1 MQLNTAYQQ
10 EFEQMVRDFM
20 AAYQAVGTAVAVVN
34 QKGETIYRKFFG
46 YRDLEKQLPLDENTI
61 FGLASITKSFTALCI
76 MQLVEK
82 GILDLYAPVNRYLPE
97 LIYPN
102 QNIPRLWHLLCHSA
116 GYPPQPRL
124 LLSKVAPK
132 LDLPAEERE
141 NLAYS
146 PTVAKAGIQ
155 LLLKQLS
162 EIKTFLG
169 QPGEHISYS
178 NDGFAMLSEI
188 IRLYGGENSYAEYV
202 EKHILAPL
210 GMSRSTYSFTKPLQD
225 ENANTLYVPGK
236 TGLRATHDW
245 LDNQF
250 VMMGGG
256 SLKSTLADM
265 ERYVT
270 MWLNHGRYAEGKL
283 LSDTGICEMQK
294 QRQTYSHHV
303 GYGFAL
309 QTFPLD
315 DITVTGHSG
324 GLTGV
329 STNILW
335 SYDLS
340 LGVIVLCNTS
350 AVPVS
355 NLAKAMI
362 KWCNNHSPKEPM
374 TVFQHREWSQAQKQA
389 ACGSFVSGEGGVLT
403 ISLNAEQQLQV
414 LLDEEVLT
422 LDTVLPDL
430 ALAQTNLVK
439 SEIRFLRRA
448 DESVW
453 AIGNGGRILMR
464 QA

>member
-1 MQLNTAYQQ
+1 MQMNTTYQL

-20 AAYQAVGTAVAVVN
+20 AAYQAVGTAVAIVN
-34 QKGETIYRKFFG
+34 KKGETIYRQFFG
-46 YRDLEKQLPLDENTI
+46 HRDLEKQLTLDENTI
-61 FGLASITKSFTALCI
+61 FGLASITKSFTALSI
-76 MQLVEK
+76 MQLAEK
-82 GILDLYAPVNRYLPE
+82 GILDLYAPVNRYLPDFV
-97 LIYPN
+97 YPN
-102 QNIPRLWHLLCHSA
+102 QNMPRLWHLLCHSA

-124 LLSKVAPK
+124 LLSKIAPT
-132 LDLPAEERE
+132 LDLPEEERQ

-146 PTVAKAGIQ
+146 PTIAKTGIK

-162 EIKTFLG
+162 EVKAFLG
-169 QPGEHISYS
+169 QPGENISYS

-225 ENANTLYVPGK
+225 ENANTLYAPSKNGMRV
-236 TGLRATHDW
+236 THDW
-245 LDNQF
+245 TDNQF
-250 VMMGGG
+250 MMMGGG
-256 SLKSTLADM
+256 SLKSTLADL

-270 MWLNHGRYAEGKL
+270 MWLNHGSYANGRI

-315 DITVTGHSG
+315 DITVAGHG
-324 GLTGV
+324 GSLTGV

-335 SYDLS
+335 SYDLAM
-340 LGVIVLCNTS
+340 GVVVLCNTS
-350 AVPVS
+350 GVPVA
-355 NLAKAMI
+355 NLAKAMM
-362 KWCNNHSPKEPM
+362 KWCNNHSPKEPVM
-374 TVFQHREWSQAQKQA
+374 VYQHREWSQAEKQA
-389 ACGSFVSGEGGVLT
+389 ACGSFVSGEGSVLT
-403 ISLNAEQQLQV
+403 ISLNAEQELQI
-414 LLDEEVLT
+414 LLDGELLC

-439 SEIRFLRRA
+439 SEIRFLRRP

-453 AIGNGGRILMR
+453 AVGNGGRILMR

>member
-1 MQLNTAYQQ
+1 MQLNAAYQQ

-20 AAYQAVGTAVAVVN
+20 AAYQAVGTAVGVVS
-34 QKGETIYRKFFG
+34 QKGETVYRQFFG

-76 MQLVEK
+76 MQLVER

-97 LIYPN
+97 FNYPN
-102 QNIPRLWHLLCHSA
+102 QNMPRLWHLLCHSA

-124 LLSKVAPK
+124 LLSKVAPT
-132 LDLPAEERE
+132 LDLPAEERQD
-141 NLAYS
+141 LAYS
-146 PTVAKAGIQ
+146 ATVAQAGIQ

-162 EIKTFLG
+162 EVKTFLG
-169 QPGEHISYS
+169 QPGEYVSYS

-188 IRLYGGENSYAEYV
+188 IRLYGGENSYAGYV

-210 GMSRSTYSFTKPLQD
+210 GMNRSTYSFSKPLQD

-256 SLKSTLADM
+256 SLKSTLADL

-270 MWLNHGRYAEGKL
+270 MWLNHGRYAGGRL
-283 LSDTGICEMQK
+283 LSDTGIGEMQK

-309 QTFPLD
+309 QTFALD
-315 DITVTGHSG
+315 DITVIGHG
-324 GLTGV
+324 GSLTGV
-329 STNILW
+329 STAILW
-335 SYDLS
+335 SDDLAM
-340 LGVIVLCNTS
+340 GVIVLCNTS
-350 AVPVS
+350 GVPVM

-362 KWCNNHSPKEPM
+362 KWCNQHNPKEPM

-389 ACGSFVSGEGGVLT
+389 ACGSFVSGEGSVLT

-414 LLDEEVLT
+414 LLEGEALT

-430 ALAQTNLVK
+430 ALAQTKLVK

-453 AIGNGGRILMR
+453 AVGNGGRILMR
-464 QA
+464 QV